1 MARRSAELAPAGLVA
16 SLLLLATL
24 FEGAFALRWW
34 TPVALL
40 VLVLLAV
47 GTRVTRPRLE
57 HLPAAALAVL
67 AGWAL
72 LSAVWGDTP
81 GPAVEGAARTMLYA
95 GLAACGVLL
104 VSTRH
109 DARRLG
115 DLITLGLAAIVT
127 VTVVAVL
134 TDAQDAFLAGRLD
147 APIGYRNGTAAIFAM
162 AFWALGCVGAS
173 RLRPLWARVPACS
186 LAALAL
192 GLVFLTQSR
201 GAAVG
206 LVAGAVVAIG
216 LGPERVRRAW
226 LAIAAV
232 IGVALLSDP
241 LLRPYNA
248 FLDVGAVAAG
258 DLDTAADALLVLAAG
273 IAVLAL
279 LGGLFDRGLRA
290 TDGAIRVARRL
301 ALGTLVIFT
310 LAGAVAGLAVV
321 GDPIALAGDKLA
333 EFRSLDTAAP
343 GETQTRLGSV
353 GGQRYDLWRIA
364 WDQFASA
371 PLLGAGEGGY
381 PIAYYAQR
389 ATDRNLITPHSLP
402 LRLAAELGLVGVLLL
417 ATFVVATA
425 VVLIRGARGAEHVP
439 RRDASA
445 LAAVGAV
452 ALSQTTV
459 DWLWLVPGVVG
470 LAFLAL
476 GLAVRTAAGDDEGI
490 RVRRAPRIA
499 FAAVAALGG
508 VLVALLFLAD
518 VSVRQAR
525 AAEDPR
531 PRLDRAR
538 TAETLNPFALAPLR
552 LQAGALE
559 SLDRVDDARAAL
571 REAIELEPENFV
583 NYALLADLELR
594 AGRPAEA
601 QRLYAMALR
610 LNPQDIGLR
619 QLVELAREAQAESSR
634 ASR

>member
-1 MARRSAELAPAGLVA
+1 MARRSAELAPVGLVA
-16 SLLLLATL
+16 VLLLLATL
-24 FEGAFALRWW
+24 FDGAFALRWW
-34 TPVALL
+34 APVAVL

-47 GTRVTRPRLE
+47 GARVTRPRLE
-57 HLPAAALAVL
+57 HLPAAAIAVL

-81 GPAVEGAARTMLYA
+81 GPAVEGAGRTMLYA

-104 VSTRH
+104 VSTRD

-115 DLITLGLAAIVT
+115 DLITLGLGTIVAF
-127 VTVVAVL
+127 TVVAVL
-134 TDAQDAFLAGRLD
+134 VDAEGAFLAGRLD
-147 APIGYRNGTAAIFAM
+147 APISYRNGTAAIFVM

-201 GAAVG
+201 GALIGFA
-206 LVAGAVVAIG
+206 AGAVVAIG
-216 LGPERVRRAW
+216 LGPDRLRRAW

-232 IGVALLSDP
+232 IAVALLSGP

-248 FLDVGAVAAG
+248 FLDAGTVAPG
-258 DLDTAADALLVLAAG
+258 DLDAAAQALLVLAALS
-273 IAVLAL
+273 AALAL
-279 LGGLFDRGLRA
+279 LGGIFDRGLRA
-290 TDGAIRVARRL
+290 TDAARRVARRL
-301 ALGTLVIFT
+301 ALGTLVVFT

-321 GDPIALAGDKLA
+321 GDPIALAGDKLE

-343 GETQTRLGSV
+343 GETRLGSV

-371 PLLGAGEGGY
+371 PVLGAGEGGY
-381 PIAYYAQR
+381 QPAYYAQR
-389 ATDRNLITPHSLP
+389 TTDRNLTSPHSLP

-417 ATFVVATA
+417 LTFLVATA
-425 VVLIRGARGAEHVP
+425 VVLIRGVRRAEYAP

-459 DWLWLVPGVVG
+459 DWLWLIPGVVG

-476 GLAVRTAAGDDEGI
+476 GLAVRATTGDDEAPTVG
-490 RVRRAPRIA
+490 RAPRIA
-499 FAAVAALGG
+499 VGVAAALCAA
-508 VLVALLFLAD
+508 LAALLFLGD
-518 VSVRQAR
+518 VSIRQAR
-525 AAEDPR
+525 ATEAPQA
-531 PRLDRAR
+531 RLDRAR
-538 TAETLNPFALAPLR
+538 TAGALNPFALAPLR

-559 SLDRVDDARAAL
+559 SLGRFDEARAAL
-571 REAIELEPENFV
+571 REAIEREPHNFGSYV
-583 NYALLADLELR
+583 LLADLELR
-594 AGRPAEA
+594 AGRPADA
-601 QRLYAMALR
+601 QRLYAMAAR
-610 LNPQDIGLR
+610 LNPVDVGLP
-619 QLVELAREAQAESSR
+619 QLVDLAREARSDR
-634 ASR
+634 ASG